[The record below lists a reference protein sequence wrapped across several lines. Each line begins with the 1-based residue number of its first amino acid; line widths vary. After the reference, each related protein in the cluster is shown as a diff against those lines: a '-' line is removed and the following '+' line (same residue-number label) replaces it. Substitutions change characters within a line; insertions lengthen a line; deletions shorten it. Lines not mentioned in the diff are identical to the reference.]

1 MTNSPL
7 MTPVGTPS
15 KPDVQYQPGWSAN
28 LVLQFAVKG
37 DRTQISSKSFR
48 GPLAVQKPFYP
59 EGDTCHVYVLH
70 PPGGVVGGDQLA
82 IELKLQEHS
91 HVLVTTPAANK
102 FYRSD
107 ERQSRLRQRFEL
119 GQGAA
124 LEWLPQE
131 SIFFDQCNTRLD
143 TRIDLALESRFI
155 TWDVICLGRPASSE
169 PFQQGTIRQSLE
181 IAQQGKVLLNDR
193 LLIEGAGKMLTEP
206 WGFNDYPVVGYLV
219 AAPGTVFMRDKV
231 REITGFEESARLTTT
246 LINGLLVCR
255 VLARQAELARK
266 KLLQIWQIL
275 RPDIM
280 AKEAI
285 QPRIWHT

>member
-1 MTNSPL
+1 MTNSPPI
-7 MTPVGTPS
+7 TSAGAQS
-15 KPDVQYQPGWSAN
+15 KSEVHQPPGWSAN
-28 LVLQFAVKG
+28 LALQFAVKG
-37 DRTQISSKSFR
+37 DRTKISSKSFR

-82 IELKLQEHS
+82 IELKLEERS
-91 HVLVTTPAANK
+91 HALVTTPAANK
-102 FYRSD
+102 FYRSG
-107 ERQSRLRQRFEL
+107 ERQSRLQQRFWL
-119 GQGAA
+119 GRGAA

-143 TRIDLALESRFI
+143 TRIDLELDSRLI
-155 TWDVICLGRPASSE
+155 TWDVVCLGRPASSE
-169 PFQQGTIRQSLE
+169 LFRQGSIRQSLE
-181 IAQQGKVLLNDR
+181 ISRQGKMLLNDR
-193 LLIEGAGKMLTEP
+193 LLIEGGSKMLTEP

-231 REITGFEESARLTTT
+231 REITGFEPSVRLTTT

-255 VLARQAELARK
+255 VLARQAELARR
-266 KLLQIWQIL
+266 KLLEVWQLI
-275 RPDIM
+275 RPDIV